1 VTGEQDDR
9 FRAALA
15 QVLRPLAR
23 VMIGQSVP
31 IAQATELLKQA
42 YVSAAL
48 RIEEGNP
55 TDSRISLLTGIHR
68 KDVKR
73 LRDTDPRPPRRP
85 MLNATALVLAIWTTD
100 PQFSDEDGTPLP
112 LSREG
117 DPSFD
122 DLIKKARIDLPASTL
137 LAALIEHGVVTQPDQ
152 DGPYQL
158 VRSHLAGAQDDAAM
172 MMAFEKNVATHLEA
186 TADNLSPK
194 DAQHFERGA
203 HFNQLSAASVAR
215 LEEEAGARLQEV
227 LVDLNARALRL
238 QEEDIKAGA
247 KASGRFSLGAYVY
260 GQAPKDRGTKD
271 D

>member
-1 VTGEQDDR
+1 MTGFGR
-9 FRAALA
+9 LWRKCCA
-15 QVLRPLAR
+15 
-23 VMIGQSVP
+23 
-31 IAQATELLKQA
+31 A

-194 DAQHFERGA
+194 DAQHF
-203 HFNQLSAASVAR
+203 VAR